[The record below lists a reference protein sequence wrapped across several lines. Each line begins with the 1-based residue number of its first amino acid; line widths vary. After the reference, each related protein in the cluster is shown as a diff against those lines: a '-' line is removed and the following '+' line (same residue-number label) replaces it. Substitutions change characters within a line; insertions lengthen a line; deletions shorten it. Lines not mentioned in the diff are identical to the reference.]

1 MTQQR
6 ALPRLVNLLDD
17 FTLGG
22 VSRGLGISTAM
33 PCAPWWNHR

>member
-22 VSRGLGISTAM
+22 VSRGLGIFDCDAVR
-33 PCAPWWNHR
+33 AVVNHR